1 MASKVDAVAVVNL
14 VRGTHVPGLLTL
26 AEVDQ
31 VVQADELLSVGD
43 GAVQLSQ
50 TVGHLWA
57 LGQVGLSDG
66 QGLL

>member
-31 VVQADELLSVGD
+31 VVQAAELLSTGD
-43 GAVQLSQ
+43 GAVKLSQ
-50 TVGHLWA
+50 TAGHLWV
-57 LGQVGLSDG
+57 LGQIGLSGG
-66 QGLL
+66 QGVL